1 MSDERLPLHI
11 DPLRLARA
19 GAQLRGHMPMVE
31 MDRLIPLLAA
41 VPGEAEVALDFGID
55 AERRAFMRLRLRAEV
70 SLICQRCLA
79 PVLNHIE
86 VERLLGVVN
95 SETQAEN
102 LPGIY
107 EPLYVTEEPLFLRE
121 VIEDELILSLPIVPR
136 HAEGE
141 CAPAVTEAGTDN
153 EAGAA
158 RENPFAV
165 LAGLKN
171 H

>member
-19 GAQLRGHMPMVE
+19 GAQLRGHMPVAGME
-31 MDRLIPLLAA
+31 RFAPLLAE
-41 VPGEAEVALDFGID
+41 VQGEAEVALDFGVD
-55 AERRAFMRLRLRAEV
+55 VERRAFVRLQLRAEV
-70 SLICQRCLA
+70 ALVCQRCLGS
-79 PVLNHIE
+79 VRHTME
-86 VERLLGVVN
+86 VERLLGMVS
-95 SETQAEN
+95 SEAQAEK
-102 LPGIY
+102 LPDSY

-136 HAEGE
+136 HAAGE
-141 CAPAVTEAGTDN
+141 CAPVVTEVGTDN
-153 EAGAA
+153 ETGVA

-165 LAGLKN
+165 LVGLKN

>member
-19 GAQLRGHMPMVE
+19 GAQLRGRMPMAE
-31 MDRLIPLLAA
+31 MERFALLLAE
-41 VPGEAEVALDFGID
+41 VPGEAEVAVDFGID
-55 AERRAFMRLRLRAEV
+55 AERRAFMHLRLQAEV
-70 SLICQRCLA
+70 MLVCQRCLG
-79 PVLNHIE
+79 PVRHAIE
-86 VERLLGVVN
+86 VERLLGVVAN
-95 SETQAEN
+95 ESQAEK
-102 LPGIY
+102 LPDIY

-141 CAPAVTEAGTDN
+141 CAPAVTAAGTDN

-158 RENPFAV
+158 CANPFAV

-171 H
+171 Q

>member
-11 DPLRLARA
+11 DPLRLARS
-19 GAQLRGHMPMVE
+19 GAQLHGRLVLAE
-31 MDRLIPLLAA
+31 MERFAPLLADA
-41 VPGEAEVALDFGID
+41 QGEVEVMLDFDID
-55 AERRAFMRLRLRAEV
+55 AERRAFMRLRLRTEV
-70 SLICQRCLA
+70 SLVCQRCLG
-79 PVLNHIE
+79 PVRHVIE
-86 VERLLGVVN
+86 VERLLGVVT
-95 SETQAEN
+95 SEAQAGK

-136 HAEGE
+136 HNEGE
-141 CAPAVTEAGTDN
+141 CAPAVTRAGTDN
-153 EAGAA
+153 MAGSG

-165 LAGLKN
+165 LTKLKT

>member
-19 GAQLRGHMPMVE
+19 GAQLRGRLPLAE
-31 MDRLIPLLAA
+31 MERFAPLLADA
-41 VPGEAEVALDFGID
+41 QGEVEVALDFDID
-55 AERRAFMRLRLRAEV
+55 AERRTFMRLHLKAEV
-70 SLICQRCLA
+70 SLVCQRCLG
-79 PVLNHIE
+79 PVRHAIE
-86 VERLLGVVN
+86 VERLLGVVT

-141 CAPAVTEAGTDN
+141 CAPAVTGVGADN
-153 EAGAA
+153 KAGAA

>member
-19 GAQLRGHMPMVE
+19 GAQLRGRMPMADME
-31 MDRLIPLLAA
+31 RFASLLAQA
-41 VPGEAEVALDFGID
+41 PGEAEVELDFGID
-55 AERRAFMRLRLRAEV
+55 VERRAFMRLQLRAEV
-70 SLICQRCLA
+70 MLVCQRCLGSVRHPIA
-79 PVLNHIE
+79 
-86 VERLLGVVN
+86 VERLLGVVT
-95 SETQAEN
+95 SEAQAEK
-102 LPGIY
+102 LPDIY

-141 CAPAVTEAGTDN
+141 CAPAVTGAGTDN
-153 EAGAA
+153 KAGAV

>member
-11 DPLRLARA
+11 DPLRLARS
-19 GAQLRGHMPMVE
+19 GAQLHGRLTLAE
-31 MDRLIPLLAA
+31 MERFAPLLTDAR
-41 VPGEAEVALDFGID
+41 GEAEVTLDFDID

-70 SLICQRCLA
+70 SLVCQRCLG
-79 PVLNHIE
+79 PVRHVIE
-86 VERLLGVVN
+86 VERLLGVVT
-95 SETQAEN
+95 SEAQAEK

-136 HAEGE
+136 HNEGE
-141 CAPAVTEAGTDN
+141 CAPAVTGAGTDN
-153 EAGAA
+153 MAGSG

-165 LAGLKN
+165 LTKLKT

>member
-19 GAQLRGHMPMVE
+19 GAQLRGRMPMAE
-31 MDRLIPLLAA
+31 MERFAPLLAQ
-41 VPGEAEVALDFGID
+41 VPGEVEVALDFRVD
-55 AERRAFMRLRLRAEV
+55 VERRAFMRLQLRTEV
-70 SLICQRCLA
+70 ILVCQRCLG
-79 PVLNHIE
+79 PVIHFIE
-86 VERLLGVVN
+86 VERLLGVVT
-95 SETQAEN
+95 SEAQAEK
-102 LPGIY
+102 LPDIY

-136 HAEGE
+136 HAEDE
-141 CAPAVTEAGTDN
+141 CAPAVTGAGTDN

-158 RENPFAV
+158 RENPFTV

-171 H
+171 Q

>member
-19 GAQLRGHMPMVE
+19 GAQLRGHMPMADME
-31 MDRLIPLLAA
+31 RFAPLLAQA
-41 VPGEAEVALDFGID
+41 PGEAEVELDFGID
-55 AERRAFMRLRLRAEV
+55 VERRAFMRLQLRAEV
-70 SLICQRCLA
+70 ALVCQRCLG
-79 PVLNHIE
+79 PVRHLIE
-86 VERLLGVVN
+86 VERLLGVVT
-95 SETQAEN
+95 SEAQAEK
-102 LPGIY
+102 LPDIY

-136 HAEGE
+136 HAEDE
-141 CAPAVTEAGTDN
+141 CAPAVTGAGTDN
-153 EAGAA
+153 KAGAV